1 MVKKS
6 IKSVKDLLWAW
17 QYQDELT
24 KEWIQFDC
32 TECLVI
38 EYSYQVYSISKNSE
52 FRQIQ
57 ILSGT
62 IDFDTFMMAPRVI
75 SSLIALVTLPN
86 PIKVRR
92 TTDNKRKRPNGSK
105 RHDPFGDQSENSID
119 FDLIS
124 GSNLEWMSINYRKRK

>member
-1 MVKKS
+1 
-6 IKSVKDLLWAW
+6 
-17 QYQDELT
+17 
-24 KEWIQFDC
+24 
-32 TECLVI
+32 
-38 EYSYQVYSISKNSE
+38 
-52 FRQIQ
+52 
-57 ILSGT
+57 
-62 IDFDTFMMAPRVI
+62 MMAPRVI